1 MHWVKNMSSL
11 IVDVTPILQV
21 EDHPNADRLSI
32 CTVKGWRVIAAKKEK
47 TDGGF
52 EHAYKSGDLIV
63 YAPIDS
69 VLPID
74 LSDAM
79 QVTKYLSKGRVKTAN
94 LRGNFSQGLLIP
106 LSFLPDPAKVS
117 EGDDVREILGITKYE
132 PPIRVMMSGEQVPEP
147 SSFVRFSD
155 VENIKNFQNVLQPD
169 EVVVIREKIH
179 GTNFRAANIEG
190 NFFVGSHRT
199 ALKESDENI
208 YWRAFKQYKLSEILQ
223 PGQQIFGEV
232 YGHKVQ
238 KMAYG
243 LINSIDLVV
252 FALMEG
258 GQYADNDRLENFCEE
273 CDLPIATKLYE
284 GPWHPQLME
293 LADGQTTIPG
303 GDHLREGIVIT
314 PYKERWNDQVGRV
327 ILKHIS
333 ESYLLKDIDDFYTH

>member
-1 MHWVKNMSSL
+1 MSRL
-11 IVDVTPILQV
+11 IVDVATILKV

-32 CTVKGWRVIAAKKEK
+32 CTVKGWRVIVAKNKK
-47 TDGGF
+47 ADAGF

-63 YAPIDS
+63 YVPIDS
-69 VLPID
+69 VLPVE

-79 QVTKYLSKGRVKTAN
+79 YITKYLAKGRVKTVK

-106 LSFLPDPAKVS
+106 LSYLPDPAKVS
-117 EGDDVREILGITKYE
+117 EGDDVRDILGITKYE
-132 PPIRVMMSGEQVPEP
+132 PPIHIGIGGEQLPEP
-147 SSFVRFSD
+147 ASFSRFSD
-155 VENIKNFQNVLQPD
+155 VENIKNFQNVLQSG

-190 NFFVGSHRT
+190 HFFVGSHRVT
-199 ALKESDENI
+199 IKESDENI
-208 YWRAFKQYKLSEILQ
+208 YWHVFKQYKLNRILQ
-223 PGQQIFGEV
+223 LGQQVFGEV

-243 LINSIDLVV
+243 LKNRIGLAV

-258 GQYADNDRLENFCEE
+258 GQYVDNDRLESFCKEY
-273 CDLPIATKLYE
+273 DLPIVTKLYE

-293 LADGQTTIPG
+293 LAEGKTAIPG

-314 PYKERWNDQVGRV
+314 PFKERWNDQVGRV

-333 ESYLLKDIDDFYTH
+333 ESYLLKDIGDFYPH